1 MCTRMVLAGV
11 RIDAVIQLYE
21 GFLSA
26 AGPGLRGHSAF
37 AVRQLTAGLC
47 VVPMATDMAYVPMLL
62 VRTAV
67 PWYLIFP

>member
-26 AGPGLRGHSAF
+26 AGPGLRVGTPRSLSADC
-37 AVRQLTAGLC
+37 ACGADG
-47 VVPMATDMAYVPMLL
+47 DMAYVLMLL